1 MLTIG
6 QPARLISCL
15 PRGLEM
21 KFDEFKRCLKWI
33 HAEGGMDDVSKILA
47 SVEALFLFRHW
58 TLEKLSTFNLL
69 KLKYCLLAECNEMET
84 LVDASGPSEY
94 VETRTRDGEKAGLEL
109 LQYLSI
115 HHMNK
120 LQSIWKGAIGKDSLS
135 KLKILALHTCPQLTS
150 IFSPRFAQNLVC
162 LTELIVEDC
171 PKVIS
176 LISSESHNVKHGPI
190 FPSLERIFLLDLP
203 ELVNIFGGLY
213 VLEELNTL
221 LIYNCLNLRL
231 SIMELP
237 HINKIEGENEWWN
250 DLDCDKSPWENI
262 FVPLKEGRDLIEQ
275 LYEATD
281 SLNHFHNIRFE
292 ENDELK
298 S

>member
-33 HAEGGMDDVSKILA
+33 HAEGGMDDVSKTLA

-120 LQSIWKGAIGKDSLS
+120 LQSIWKGAIAQDL
-135 KLKILALHTCPQLTS
+135 LK
-150 IFSPRFAQNLVC
+150 NLVC

-176 LISSESHNVKHGPI
+176 LISSEYHNVKHGPI
-190 FPSLERIFLLDLP
+190 FPSLERIFLLDLS

-262 FVPLKEGRDLIEQ
+262 FVPLKKRRYLIEQ

-281 SLNHFHNIRFE
+281 SLNRFHNIRFE
-292 ENDELK
+292 GKTFLRKET
-298 S
+298 SISYFAFS

>member
-1 MLTIG
+1 
-6 QPARLISCL
+6 
-15 PRGLEM
+15 
-21 KFDEFKRCLKWI
+21 
-33 HAEGGMDDVSKILA
+33 
-47 SVEALFLFRHW
+47 
-58 TLEKLSTFNLL
+58 
-69 KLKYCLLAECNEMET
+69 MET

-94 VETRTRDGEKAGLEL
+94 VETRTRDGEKVGLEL

-115 HHMNK
+115 HHMYK

-150 IFSPRFAQNLVC
+150 SFSPRFAQNLLC

-176 LISSESHNVKHGPI
+176 LISSEYHNVKHGPI

-221 LIYNCLNLRL
+221 LIYNCLKLRL

-237 HINKIEGENEWWN
+237 HIKKIEGENEWWN

-281 SLNHFHNIRFE
+281 SLNHFHNIRSEGKTFC
-292 ENDELK
+292 
-298 S
+298 